1 MGLSVAMLIKG
12 FRMAKKVAPVVKAFA
27 CKECST
33 MAFVE
38 VVDNKIKIS
47 RCRCVQCLWYLL
59 KSNYRK
65 ENQMT
70 IEQKMRYKELMWI
83 AKEGDYMSQAEFD
96 ELSMLIKL
104 NGYK

>member
-1 MGLSVAMLIKG
+1 
-12 FRMAKKVAPVVKAFA
+12 
-27 CKECST
+27 
-33 MAFVE
+33 
-38 VVDNKIKIS
+38 
-47 RCRCVQCLWYLL
+47 
-59 KSNYRK
+59 
-65 ENQMT
+65 MT